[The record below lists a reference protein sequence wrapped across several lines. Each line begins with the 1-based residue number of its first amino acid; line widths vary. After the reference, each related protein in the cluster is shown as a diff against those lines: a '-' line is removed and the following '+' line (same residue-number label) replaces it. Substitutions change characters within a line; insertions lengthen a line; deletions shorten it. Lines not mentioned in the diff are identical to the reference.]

1 MSTHITPSNPM
12 PMNNIIP
19 DVSPDVL
26 SNLVET
32 VPVAQRFVIPY
43 MGTMPVEQRMAVI
56 KALANDAGLRLPD
69 TRLPEGTA
77 LLPIGEESRRAMKA
91 DLAKLPDLHPGLYGY
106 RSRLLAENA
115 VDSKVP
121 ARDVRMN
128 PKTGGLFGK
137 GKNADK
143 ALGYTPD
150 GFAQVAQFIKPGT
163 IRNGFAE
170 NMTAL
175 PAVLRA
181 EVFNHWANNAT
192 KEDNVVM
199 RTFDGGRGRLIRAV
213 TSEIHSLETG
223 DDKSIVDALLQ
234 LPPGAKLRA
243 TREPGGRY
251 SEIEVIWPMLDR
263 ELRVGDLAYGGIRI
277 TNSETKG
284 GKLRIEAFVLRV
296 LCYNFTTAFSDDF
309 EAEEL
314 ALKHVGDLTRKL
326 PAMIR
331 RAQERIEPLVLAF
344 GDAYK
349 DTLPGAFATRG
360 DVLTRVGKVFMLP
373 TTTLE
378 RAAALWDA
386 DGIKSAGDTR
396 AGLVH
401 ALTRAS
407 QEEGISN
414 AGNTERA
421 AGRII
426 MDGWDAL
433 S

>member
-1 MSTHITPSNPM
+1 MTTLITQPT
-12 PMNNIIP
+12 MNDLNIE
-19 DVSPDVL
+19 S
-26 SNLVET
+26 
-32 VPVAQRFVIPY
+32 VPVAQKFTVPY
-43 MGTMPVEQRMAVI
+43 VGNLPVEQRMAVI
-56 KALANDAGLRLPD
+56 HALANDAGLRLPD

-91 DLAKLPDLHPGLYGY
+91 DLNKLPDLHPGLYGY
-106 RSRLLAENA
+106 RARLLAESA

-121 ARDVRMN
+121 TRDVRMN
-128 PKTGGLFGK
+128 VITGGLFGK
-137 GKNADK
+137 DK
-143 ALGYTPD
+143 APDKAIGYTAD
-150 GFAQVAQFIKPGT
+150 GFAQVAQFIKPQA
-163 IRNGFAE
+163 IRNGFSE
-170 NMTAL
+170 NMLAL
-175 PAVLRA
+175 PPKLRS
-181 EVFNHWANNAT
+181 EVFNHWSVNST
-192 KEDNVVM
+192 RDENVVM
-199 RTFDGGRGRLIRAV
+199 RTFNGGNGRLIRAV
-213 TSEIHSLETG
+213 TSEKHSLETG
-223 DDKSIVDALLQ
+223 DDRAIVDSLLA

-251 SEIEVIWPMLDR
+251 SEMEVIWPMLDR

-284 GKLRIEAFVLRV
+284 SALRVEAFVLRV
-296 LCYNFTTAFSDDF
+296 LCYNFTTAFSEDF
-309 EAEEL
+309 EADEL
-314 ALKHVGDLTRKL
+314 SLKHVGDLTRRL
-326 PAMIR
+326 PNMVR

-349 DTLPGAFATRG
+349 EPLPGMFATRG
-360 DVLTRVGKVFMLP
+360 EALERVGKVFMLP

-386 DGIKSAGDTR
+386 DGMKSAGDTR

-407 QEEGISN
+407 QEEGISA

>member
-1 MSTHITPSNPM
+1 MTNLIQNPSSV
-12 PMNNIIP
+12 IP
-19 DVSPDVL
+19 DLAAFVDA
-26 SNLVET
+26 
-32 VPVAQRFVIPY
+32 VPVAQRFTVPY
-43 MGTMPVEQRMAVI
+43 VGNLPSEQRMAVL

-91 DLAKLPDLHPGLYGY
+91 DLAKLPELQPGLYAY
-106 RSRLLAENA
+106 RARLLAENT
-115 VDSKVP
+115 VDSRIP
-121 ARDVRMN
+121 TTGVRMN
-128 PKTGGLFGK
+128 ALTGGLHGK
-137 GKNADK
+137 DKDAKNAI
-143 ALGYTPD
+143 GYTAD
-150 GFAQVAQFIKPGT
+150 GFTQVAQFIKPLS

-175 PAVLRA
+175 PPALRA
-181 EVFNHWANNAT
+181 QVFNHWAMST
-192 KEDNVVM
+192 PRDENVVM
-199 RTFDGGRGRLIRAV
+199 RTFAGGNGRLIRAV
-213 TSEIHSLETG
+213 TSEKHSLETG
-223 DDKSIVDALLQ
+223 DDRSVVDSLLS

-251 SEIEVIWPMLDR
+251 SEMEVIWPMLDR

-284 GKLRIEAFVLRV
+284 SALRVEAFVLRV
-296 LCYNFTTAFSDDF
+296 LCYNFTTAFSEDF
-309 EAEEL
+309 EADEL
-314 ALKHVGDLTRKL
+314 SLKHVGDLTRRL

-349 DTLPGAFATRG
+349 EALPANFTSRG
-360 DVLTRVGKVFMLP
+360 EALERVGKVFMLP
-373 TTTLE
+373 VTTLE

-386 DGIKSAGDTR
+386 DGMKSAGDTR

-407 QEEGISN
+407 QEEGVTS

-426 MDGWDAL
+426 MDGWGAL
-433 S
+433 A